1 MLPQSTIPPSGVAVG
16 SITGSPT
23 IVGCLILLHSI
34 MLNHMTEYKRVV
46 KLFQRFNH
54 EWLLAKPES
63 LRYSQITNIY
73 TRLWI
78 IQGNFMNKYLCSKL
92 CLTYCSF
99 FCQEMLACC
108 SLAGSN
114 KKNGM
119 WSKILHGSRTN
130 WFLHHLPTPMSTIN
144 FHSPGCLYLVYW
156 FLTICW
162 KCKIVDRV
170 NVRQ

>member
-1 MLPQSTIPPSGVAVG
+1 MCVCVCVCGVVSEWEWERERERERERYWRRSYQANHCASMLPQSTIPPSGVAVG

-34 MLNHMTEYKRVV
+34 TLNHMTEYKWVV

-78 IQGNFMNKYLCSKL
+78 IQGNFMNKYLRSKL

-99 FCQEMLACC
+99 FCQEMLAC
-108 SLAGSN
+108 
-114 KKNGM
+114 
-119 WSKILHGSRTN
+119 
-130 WFLHHLPTPMSTIN
+130 WFE
-144 FHSPGCLYLVYW
+144 
-156 FLTICW
+156 
-162 KCKIVDRV
+162 
-170 NVRQ
+170 